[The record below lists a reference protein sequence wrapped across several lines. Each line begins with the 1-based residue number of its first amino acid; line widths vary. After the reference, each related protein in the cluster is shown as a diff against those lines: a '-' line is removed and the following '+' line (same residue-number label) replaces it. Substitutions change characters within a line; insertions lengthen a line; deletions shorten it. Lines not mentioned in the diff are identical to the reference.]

1 MFGLKQVEVGLRL
14 DKAGGKD
21 VAKMSKDWI
30 HTFGYGMVWHG
41 MAWYGIVGLGAVH
54 CNIVLVMLVTSCDAC
69 DAGEAEKAAWWDQAI
84 AAGIRQRQGWKG
96 DD

>member
-1 MFGLKQVEVGLRL
+1 MAYEYDINMTHNDQLILAQVLNMFGLKQVEVGLRL

-41 MAWYGIVGLGAVH
+41 MA
-54 CNIVLVMLVTSCDAC
+54 
-69 DAGEAEKAAWWDQAI
+69 
-84 AAGIRQRQGWKG
+84 
-96 DD
+96 